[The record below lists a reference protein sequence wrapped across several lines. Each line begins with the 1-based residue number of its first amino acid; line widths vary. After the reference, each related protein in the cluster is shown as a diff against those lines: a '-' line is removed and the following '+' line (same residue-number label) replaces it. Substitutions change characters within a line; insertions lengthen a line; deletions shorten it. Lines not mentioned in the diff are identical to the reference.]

1 MLQAFHVRCVAVVL
15 WLRRRFTIAVPR
27 LWYATP
33 LGRTYSHLSVHVD
46 AHSYFVLEFNMV
58 KPKELEPLSRLIT
71 KIKEMAKAPHLEH
84 K

>member
-1 MLQAFHVRCVAVVL
+1 M
-15 WLRRRFTIAVPR
+15 
-27 LWYATP
+27 
-33 LGRTYSHLSVHVD
+33 HVD